1 MTSLWPDLRFSLRA
15 IRRSPL
21 FASVAILSLA
31 LGIGANTAIFSLI
44 DTMLLKMLPVK
55 DPQQLVS
62 LTDPTSGGTSIG
74 TSTGERNILSTRE
87 FEALRDRT
95 QSFSGMLAAQSELD
109 HNNASIDGKAPEELR
124 TRLVSGGY
132 FPVLGAT
139 TFIGRPFTAADERGP
154 GSAPYTVISYE
165 FWQRRFGGSPA
176 VLDSHLHVGKANLTV
191 IGVAQP
197 HFLGE
202 NVGEAPD
209 LWIPLDMQPQI
220 MPGRMWL
227 EDDSAH
233 IAEKV
238 MWLHVIGRLKPGVS
252 RKQAQAN
259 VDVVFK
265 QVVAEEFSKLSQ
277 SQPDILKQNLV
288 LHDAGA
294 GVSSLRGNMADPLY
308 VLMAVVALV
317 LIIACANVANLL
329 LARSQ
334 ARSREI
340 AIRLAIGAGRVR
352 LLRQLLIE
360 SLVLAMSG
368 CVLGLGF
375 AFAGIRFLQ
384 TLKVPTDIPVVI
396 APQLDQR
403 VLLYSLIAAVLSA
416 LVFGIAPAW
425 QALKTDLVPALRS
438 AGLTASA
445 RRRTIGRN
453 ALVVSQ
459 VALSLVLLVA
469 TGMLLDGFRKVLVMN
484 PGFRIDHIM
493 TMDFDTSLVPAS
505 EATHEFYRN
514 LIDRA
519 RALPGVKSATLSLVV
534 PLAPNQ
540 SNQTVIPEGFQF
552 PKGQESAQVLQ
563 NAIDERYFDVMQT
576 PILRGRAFT
585 TNDKADSTRVAIVNE
600 EFAKKYW
607 PNQDAVGKKIR
618 LEDAKGPLFQIVGVA
633 KTAKYI
639 FVAEPPQ
646 PFVYFPFTQHPQ
658 TSMSILVET
667 YGDPAAMTAP
677 IRDVVRS
684 LNPDQPIYNARTLA
698 NFYDQRAVAVFLMIL
713 QLVAAMGT
721 LGLALAVVGLYGL
734 IAYSVSRRTQEIGIR
749 MALGAQRSDVAA
761 LILRQGFVL
770 AIIGIAIGFA
780 ASIAVR
786 GILAQ
791 GLIGLGTLSPA
802 VLAIVPVGLLLVTM
816 AACYLPARR
825 ASQID
830 PLRALRWE

>member
-1 MTSLWPDLRFSLRA
+1 MLFKEIRQA
-15 IRRSPL
+15 IRLLLNNPG
-21 FASVAILSLA
+21 FTAIAALSLA
-31 LGIGANTAIFSLI
+31 LGIGANSAIFSLADAI
-44 DTMLLKMLPVK
+44 LLRPLPI
-55 DPQQLVS
+55 PQPSHVLNLRTATPSTPLDGVSFPEYRDIRDKNQSLAGLVAFQFTTVGFAATPKALPQMRMGQMVS
-62 LTDPTSGGTSIG
+62 DNFFKVLDVQPALGRAFLADEGKVPGRDAIA
-74 TSTGERNILSTRE
+74 ILSYHFWETE
-87 FEALRDRT
+87 FGRDP
-95 QSFSGMLAAQSELD
+95 SA
-109 HNNASIDGKAPEELR
+109 
-124 TRLVSGGY
+124 
-132 FPVLGAT
+132 
-139 TFIGRPFTAADERGP
+139 IGRTVRMNGINFTIVGVMPPDFTGIDQWIRP
-154 GSAPYTVISYE
+154 YFYVPLSMAPRLIASNPNVLE
-165 FWQRRFGGSPA
+165 QR
-176 VLDSHLHVGKANLTV
+176 DN
-191 IGVAQP
+191 
-197 HFLGE
+197 
-202 NVGEAPD
+202 
-209 LWIPLDMQPQI
+209 
-220 MPGRMWL
+220 RMFN
-227 EDDSAH
+227 A
-233 IAEKV
+233 K
-238 MWLHVIGRLKPGVS
+238 GRLKPGVS
-252 RKQAQAN
+252 REAAQAELTGIGKN
-259 VDVVFK
+259 LEKAYPETNRNRSVLLRT
-265 QVVAEEFSKLSQ
+265 EFEDRVQ
-277 SQPDILKQNLV
+277 QDPPDSYLV
-288 LHDAGA
+288 
-294 GVSSLRGNMADPLY
+294 MM
-308 VLMAVVALV
+308 LMALVGLV

-646 PFVYFPFTQHPQ
+646 PFVYFAFTQHPQ

-667 YGDPAAMTAP
+667 YGDPAAITAP
-677 IRDVVRS
+677 IREVVRS

>member
-1 MTSLWPDLRFSLRA
+1 MLFKEIRQA
-15 IRRSPL
+15 IRLLLNNPG
-21 FASVAILSLA
+21 FTAIAARSLA
-31 LGIGANTAIFSLI
+31 LGIGANSAIFSLADAI
-44 DTMLLKMLPVK
+44 LLRPLPI
-55 DPQQLVS
+55 PQPSHVLNLRTATPSTPLDGVSFPEYRDIRDKNQSLAGLVAFQFTTVGFAATPKALPQMRMGQMVS
-62 LTDPTSGGTSIG
+62 DNFFKVLDVQPALGRAFLADEGKVPGRDAIA
-74 TSTGERNILSTRE
+74 ILSYHFWETE
-87 FEALRDRT
+87 FGRDP
-95 QSFSGMLAAQSELD
+95 SA
-109 HNNASIDGKAPEELR
+109 
-124 TRLVSGGY
+124 
-132 FPVLGAT
+132 
-139 TFIGRPFTAADERGP
+139 IGRTVRMNGINFTIVGVMPPDFTGIDQWIRP
-154 GSAPYTVISYE
+154 YFYVPLSMAPRLIASNPNVLE
-165 FWQRRFGGSPA
+165 QR
-176 VLDSHLHVGKANLTV
+176 DN
-191 IGVAQP
+191 
-197 HFLGE
+197 
-202 NVGEAPD
+202 
-209 LWIPLDMQPQI
+209 
-220 MPGRMWL
+220 RMFN
-227 EDDSAH
+227 A
-233 IAEKV
+233 K
-238 MWLHVIGRLKPGVS
+238 GRLKPGVS
-252 RKQAQAN
+252 REAAQAELTGIGKN
-259 VDVVFK
+259 LEKAYPETNRNRSVLLRT
-265 QVVAEEFSKLSQ
+265 EFEDRVQ
-277 SQPDILKQNLV
+277 QDPPDSYLV
-288 LHDAGA
+288 
-294 GVSSLRGNMADPLY
+294 MM
-308 VLMAVVALV
+308 LMALVGLV

-585 TNDKADSTRVAIVNE
+585 ANDKADSTRVAIVNE

-618 LEDAKGPLFQIVGVA
+618 LEDAKGPQFQIVGVA

-646 PFVYFPFTQHPQ
+646 PFVYFAFTQHPQ

>member
-1 MTSLWPDLRFSLRA
+1 MLFKEIRQA
-15 IRRSPL
+15 IRLLLNNPG
-21 FASVAILSLA
+21 FTAIAALSLA
-31 LGIGANTAIFSLI
+31 LGIGANSAIFSLADAI
-44 DTMLLKMLPVK
+44 LLRPLPI
-55 DPQQLVS
+55 PQPSHVLNLRTATPSTPLDGVSFPEYRDIRDKNQSLAGLVAFQFTTVGFAATPKALPQMRMGQMVS
-62 LTDPTSGGTSIG
+62 DNFFKVLDVQPALGRAFLADEGKVPGRDAIA
-74 TSTGERNILSTRE
+74 ILSYHFWETE
-87 FEALRDRT
+87 FGRDP
-95 QSFSGMLAAQSELD
+95 SA
-109 HNNASIDGKAPEELR
+109 
-124 TRLVSGGY
+124 
-132 FPVLGAT
+132 
-139 TFIGRPFTAADERGP
+139 IGRTVRMNGINFTIVGVMPPDFTGIDQWVRP
-154 GSAPYTVISYE
+154 YFYVPLSMAPRLITSDPNVLE
-165 FWQRRFGGSPA
+165 QR
-176 VLDSHLHVGKANLTV
+176 DN
-191 IGVAQP
+191 
-197 HFLGE
+197 
-202 NVGEAPD
+202 
-209 LWIPLDMQPQI
+209 
-220 MPGRMWL
+220 RMFN
-227 EDDSAH
+227 A
-233 IAEKV
+233 K
-238 MWLHVIGRLKPGVS
+238 GRLKPGVS
-252 RKQAQAN
+252 RETAQAELTGIGKN
-259 VDVVFK
+259 LEKAYPEANRNRSVLLRT
-265 QVVAEEFSKLSQ
+265 EFEDRVQ
-277 SQPDILKQNLV
+277 QDPPDSYLV
-288 LHDAGA
+288 
-294 GVSSLRGNMADPLY
+294 MM
-308 VLMAVVALV
+308 LMALVGLV

-340 AIRLAIGAGRVR
+340 AIRLAIGAGRLR

-360 SLVLAMSG
+360 SLLLAMSG

-375 AFAGIRFLQ
+375 AYAGIRFLQ

-505 EATHEFYRN
+505 PATHEFYRN

-519 RALPGVKSATLSLVV
+519 RALPGVKSATLSFVV

-618 LEDAKGPLFQIVGVA
+618 LEDAKGPQFQIVGVA

-667 YGDPAAMTAP
+667 YGDPAAITAP
-677 IRDVVRS
+677 IREVVRS

-698 NFYDQRAVAVFLMIL
+698 NFYDQRAIAVFLMIL

-816 AACYLPARR
+816 AACYLPAHR

>member
-1 MTSLWPDLRFSLRA
+1 MLFKEIRQA
-15 IRRSPL
+15 IRLLLNNPG
-21 FASVAILSLA
+21 FTAIAALSLA
-31 LGIGANTAIFSLI
+31 LGIGANSAIFSLADAI
-44 DTMLLKMLPVK
+44 LLRPLPI
-55 DPQQLVS
+55 PQPSHVLNLRTATPSTPLDGVSFPEYRDIRDKNQSLAGLVAFQFTTVGFAATPKALPQMRMGQMVS
-62 LTDPTSGGTSIG
+62 DNFFKVLDVQPALGRAFLADEGKVPGRDAIA
-74 TSTGERNILSTRE
+74 ILSYHFWETE
-87 FEALRDRT
+87 FGRDP
-95 QSFSGMLAAQSELD
+95 SA
-109 HNNASIDGKAPEELR
+109 
-124 TRLVSGGY
+124 
-132 FPVLGAT
+132 
-139 TFIGRPFTAADERGP
+139 IGRTVRMNGINFTIVGVMPPDFTGIDQWIRP
-154 GSAPYTVISYE
+154 YFYVPLSMAPRLIASNPNVLE
-165 FWQRRFGGSPA
+165 QR
-176 VLDSHLHVGKANLTV
+176 DN
-191 IGVAQP
+191 
-197 HFLGE
+197 
-202 NVGEAPD
+202 
-209 LWIPLDMQPQI
+209 
-220 MPGRMWL
+220 RMFN
-227 EDDSAH
+227 A
-233 IAEKV
+233 K
-238 MWLHVIGRLKPGVS
+238 GRLKPGVS
-252 RKQAQAN
+252 REAAQAELTGIGKN
-259 VDVVFK
+259 LEKAYPETNRNRSVLLRT
-265 QVVAEEFSKLSQ
+265 EFEDRVQ
-277 SQPDILKQNLV
+277 QDPPDSYLV
-288 LHDAGA
+288 
-294 GVSSLRGNMADPLY
+294 MM
-308 VLMAVVALV
+308 LMALVGLV

-585 TNDKADSTRVAIVNE
+585 ANDKADSTRVAIVNE

-646 PFVYFPFTQHPQ
+646 PFVYFAFTQHPQ

>member
-1 MTSLWPDLRFSLRA
+1 MLFKETRQA
-15 IRRSPL
+15 IRLLLNNPG
-21 FASVAILSLA
+21 FTAIAALSLA
-31 LGIGANTAIFSLI
+31 LGIGANSAIFSLADAI
-44 DTMLLKMLPVK
+44 LLRPLPI
-55 DPQQLVS
+55 PQPSHVLNLRTATPSTPLDGVSFPEYRDIRDKNQSLAGLVAFQFTTVGFAATPKALPQMRMGQMVS
-62 LTDPTSGGTSIG
+62 DNFFKVLDVQPALGRAFLADEGKVPGRDAIA
-74 TSTGERNILSTRE
+74 ILSYHFWETE
-87 FEALRDRT
+87 FGRDP
-95 QSFSGMLAAQSELD
+95 SA
-109 HNNASIDGKAPEELR
+109 
-124 TRLVSGGY
+124 
-132 FPVLGAT
+132 
-139 TFIGRPFTAADERGP
+139 IGRTVRMNGINFTIVGVMPPDFTGIDQWIRP
-154 GSAPYTVISYE
+154 YFYVPLSMAPRLIASNPNVLE
-165 FWQRRFGGSPA
+165 QR
-176 VLDSHLHVGKANLTV
+176 DN
-191 IGVAQP
+191 
-197 HFLGE
+197 
-202 NVGEAPD
+202 
-209 LWIPLDMQPQI
+209 
-220 MPGRMWL
+220 RMFN
-227 EDDSAH
+227 A
-233 IAEKV
+233 K
-238 MWLHVIGRLKPGVS
+238 GRLKSGVS
-252 RKQAQAN
+252 REAAQAELTGIGKN
-259 VDVVFK
+259 LEKAYPETNRNRSVLLRT
-265 QVVAEEFSKLSQ
+265 EFEDRVQ
-277 SQPDILKQNLV
+277 QDPPDSYLV
-288 LHDAGA
+288 
-294 GVSSLRGNMADPLY
+294 MM
-308 VLMAVVALV
+308 LMALVGLV

-505 EATHEFYRN
+505 PATHEFYRN

-585 TNDKADSTRVAIVNE
+585 ANDKADSTRVAIVNE

-618 LEDAKGPLFQIVGVA
+618 LEDAKGPQFQIVGVA

>member
-1 MTSLWPDLRFSLRA
+1 MVSDNFFKVLDVQPALGRA
-15 IRRSPL
+15 FLADEGKVPGRDAI
-21 FASVAILSLA
+21 AILSYHFWETEF
-31 LGIGANTAIFSLI
+31 GR
-44 DTMLLKMLPVK
+44 
-55 DPQQLVS
+55 DPS
-62 LTDPTSGGTSIG
+62 
-74 TSTGERNILSTRE
+74 
-87 FEALRDRT
+87 A
-95 QSFSGMLAAQSELD
+95 
-109 HNNASIDGKAPEELR
+109 
-124 TRLVSGGY
+124 
-132 FPVLGAT
+132 
-139 TFIGRPFTAADERGP
+139 IGRTVRMNGINFTIVGVMPPDFTGIDQWVRP
-154 GSAPYTVISYE
+154 YFYVPLSMAPRLITSDPNVLE
-165 FWQRRFGGSPA
+165 QR
-176 VLDSHLHVGKANLTV
+176 DN
-191 IGVAQP
+191 
-197 HFLGE
+197 
-202 NVGEAPD
+202 
-209 LWIPLDMQPQI
+209 
-220 MPGRMWL
+220 RMFN
-227 EDDSAH
+227 A
-233 IAEKV
+233 K
-238 MWLHVIGRLKPGVS
+238 GRLKPGVS
-252 RKQAQAN
+252 RETAQAELTGIGKN
-259 VDVVFK
+259 LEKAYPEANRNRSVLLRT
-265 QVVAEEFSKLSQ
+265 EFEDRVQQDPSDSY
-277 SQPDILKQNLV
+277 LV
-288 LHDAGA
+288 
-294 GVSSLRGNMADPLY
+294 MM
-308 VLMAVVALV
+308 LMALVGLV

-340 AIRLAIGAGRVR
+340 AIRLAIGAGRLR

-360 SLVLAMSG
+360 SLLLAMSG

-375 AFAGIRFLQ
+375 AYAGIRFLQ

-585 TNDKADSTRVAIVNE
+585 ANDKADSTRVAIVNE

-646 PFVYFPFTQHPQ
+646 PFVYFAFTQHPQ

>member
-1 MTSLWPDLRFSLRA
+1 MLFKEIRQA
-15 IRRSPL
+15 IRLLLNNPG
-21 FASVAILSLA
+21 FTAIAALSLA
-31 LGIGANTAIFSLI
+31 LGIGANSAIFSLADAI
-44 DTMLLKMLPVK
+44 LLRPLPI
-55 DPQQLVS
+55 PQPSHVLNLRTATPSTPLDGVSFPEYRDIRDKNQSLAGLVAFQFTTVGFAATPKALPQMRMGQMVS
-62 LTDPTSGGTSIG
+62 DNFFKVLDVQPALGRAFLADEGKVPGRDAIA
-74 TSTGERNILSTRE
+74 ILSYHFWETE
-87 FEALRDRT
+87 FGRDP
-95 QSFSGMLAAQSELD
+95 SA
-109 HNNASIDGKAPEELR
+109 
-124 TRLVSGGY
+124 
-132 FPVLGAT
+132 
-139 TFIGRPFTAADERGP
+139 IGRTVRMNGINFTIVGVMPPDFTGIDQWVRP
-154 GSAPYTVISYE
+154 YFYVPLSMAPRLITSDPNVLE
-165 FWQRRFGGSPA
+165 QR
-176 VLDSHLHVGKANLTV
+176 DN
-191 IGVAQP
+191 
-197 HFLGE
+197 
-202 NVGEAPD
+202 
-209 LWIPLDMQPQI
+209 
-220 MPGRMWL
+220 RMFN
-227 EDDSAH
+227 A
-233 IAEKV
+233 K
-238 MWLHVIGRLKPGVS
+238 GRLKPGVS
-252 RKQAQAN
+252 RETAQAELTGIGKN
-259 VDVVFK
+259 LEKAYPEANRNRSVLLRT
-265 QVVAEEFSKLSQ
+265 EFEDRVQQDPSDSY
-277 SQPDILKQNLV
+277 LV
-288 LHDAGA
+288 
-294 GVSSLRGNMADPLY
+294 MM
-308 VLMAVVALV
+308 LMALVGLV

-340 AIRLAIGAGRVR
+340 AIRLAIGAGRLR

-360 SLVLAMSG
+360 SLLLAMSG

-375 AFAGIRFLQ
+375 AYAGIRFLQ

-519 RALPGVKSATLSLVV
+519 RALPGVKSATLSFVV

-618 LEDAKGPLFQIVGVA
+618 LEDAKGPQFQIVGVA

-667 YGDPAAMTAP
+667 YGDPAAITAP
-677 IRDVVRS
+677 IREVVRS

-698 NFYDQRAVAVFLMIL
+698 NFYDQRAIAVFLMIL

-749 MALGAQRSDVAA
+749 MALGAQRSDVVA
-761 LILRQGFVL
+761 LILRQGFLL

-816 AACYLPARR
+816 AACYLPAHR

>member
-1 MTSLWPDLRFSLRA
+1 MLFKEIRQA
-15 IRRSPL
+15 IRLLLNNPG
-21 FASVAILSLA
+21 FTAIAALSLA
-31 LGIGANTAIFSLI
+31 LGIGANSAIFSLADAI
-44 DTMLLKMLPVK
+44 LLRPLPI
-55 DPQQLVS
+55 PQPSHVLNLRTATPSTPLDGVSFPEYRDIRDKNQSLAGLVAFQFTTVGFAATPKALPQMRMGQMVS
-62 LTDPTSGGTSIG
+62 DNFFKVLDVQPALGRAFLADEGKVPGRDAIA
-74 TSTGERNILSTRE
+74 ILSYHFWETE
-87 FEALRDRT
+87 FGRDP
-95 QSFSGMLAAQSELD
+95 SA
-109 HNNASIDGKAPEELR
+109 
-124 TRLVSGGY
+124 
-132 FPVLGAT
+132 
-139 TFIGRPFTAADERGP
+139 IGRTVRMNGINFTIVGVMPPDFTGIDQWVRP
-154 GSAPYTVISYE
+154 YFYVPLSMAPRLITSDPNVLE
-165 FWQRRFGGSPA
+165 QR
-176 VLDSHLHVGKANLTV
+176 DN
-191 IGVAQP
+191 
-197 HFLGE
+197 
-202 NVGEAPD
+202 
-209 LWIPLDMQPQI
+209 
-220 MPGRMWL
+220 RMFN
-227 EDDSAH
+227 A
-233 IAEKV
+233 K
-238 MWLHVIGRLKPGVS
+238 GRLKPGVS
-252 RKQAQAN
+252 RETAQAELTGIGKN
-259 VDVVFK
+259 LEKAYPEANRNRSVLLRT
-265 QVVAEEFSKLSQ
+265 EFEDRVQQDPSDSY
-277 SQPDILKQNLV
+277 LV
-288 LHDAGA
+288 
-294 GVSSLRGNMADPLY
+294 MM
-308 VLMAVVALV
+308 LMALVGLV

-340 AIRLAIGAGRVR
+340 AIRLAIGAGRLR

-360 SLVLAMSG
+360 SLLLAMSG

-375 AFAGIRFLQ
+375 AYAGIRFLQ

-484 PGFRIDHIM
+484 PGYRIDHIM

-519 RALPGVKSATLSLVV
+519 RALPGVKSATLSFVV

-618 LEDAKGPLFQIVGVA
+618 LEDAKGPQFQIVGVA

-667 YGDPAAMTAP
+667 YGDPAAITAP
-677 IRDVVRS
+677 IREVVRS

-698 NFYDQRAVAVFLMIL
+698 NFYDQRAIAVFLMIL

>member
-1 MTSLWPDLRFSLRA
+1 
-15 IRRSPL
+15 
-21 FASVAILSLA
+21 
-31 LGIGANTAIFSLI
+31 
-44 DTMLLKMLPVK
+44 
-55 DPQQLVS
+55 
-62 LTDPTSGGTSIG
+62 
-74 TSTGERNILSTRE
+74 
-87 FEALRDRT
+87 
-95 QSFSGMLAAQSELD
+95 
-109 HNNASIDGKAPEELR
+109 
-124 TRLVSGGY
+124 
-132 FPVLGAT
+132 
-139 TFIGRPFTAADERGP
+139 
-154 GSAPYTVISYE
+154 
-165 FWQRRFGGSPA
+165 
-176 VLDSHLHVGKANLTV
+176 
-191 IGVAQP
+191 
-197 HFLGE
+197 
-202 NVGEAPD
+202 
-209 LWIPLDMQPQI
+209 
-220 MPGRMWL
+220 
-227 EDDSAH
+227 
-233 IAEKV
+233 
-238 MWLHVIGRLKPGVS
+238 
-252 RKQAQAN
+252 
-259 VDVVFK
+259 
-265 QVVAEEFSKLSQ
+265 
-277 SQPDILKQNLV
+277 
-288 LHDAGA
+288 
-294 GVSSLRGNMADPLY
+294 
-308 VLMAVVALV
+308 
-317 LIIACANVANLL
+317 
-329 LARSQ
+329 
-334 ARSREI
+334 
-340 AIRLAIGAGRVR
+340 
-352 LLRQLLIE
+352 
-360 SLVLAMSG
+360 
-368 CVLGLGF
+368 
-375 AFAGIRFLQ
+375 
-384 TLKVPTDIPVVI
+384 
-396 APQLDQR
+396 
-403 VLLYSLIAAVLSA
+403 
-416 LVFGIAPAW
+416 
-425 QALKTDLVPALRS
+425 
-438 AGLTASA
+438 
-445 RRRTIGRN
+445 
-453 ALVVSQ
+453 
-459 VALSLVLLVA
+459 
-469 TGMLLDGFRKVLVMN
+469 MN

-505 EATHEFYRN
+505 PATHEFYRN

-585 TNDKADSTRVAIVNE
+585 ANDKADSTRVAIVNE

-667 YGDPAAMTAP
+667 YGDPAAITAP
-677 IRDVVRS
+677 IREVVRS

-698 NFYDQRAVAVFLMIL
+698 NFYEQRAVAVFLMIL